1 MVERTQAGAHGPARR
16 GTWQIPARLG
26 AIGFPWTARALTV
39 LGLVAGSVIAS
50 GAERVS
56 AAPLE
61 TYPLSK
67 VRRGQTGYGYTTMKG
82 TTPERF
88 TFEVVSVVKN
98 FLPKQDIILV
108 KSDDPKMQ
116 LTGFWQG
123 MSGSPLYIEDKLV
136 CAFSYGFRFN
146 KIPLGGCTPIE
157 YMKREGL
164 ETMRRGAPGA
174 GGAGQPSSNGAV
186 RPSSPGP
193 AGAAPRATTGGAKK
207 SASIQLAQPRKV
219 ASMDDWRRLTNKLDA
234 EAAMTALAPPRKS
247 WLSSAPMPALPT
259 APRPGSTDQALTA
272 SVPLAVAGFTAPAFA
287 ELGKLMSG
295 YNLEPM
301 RAGGTGAPPEDVP
314 RELVMGGSISV
325 QLVRGD
331 MSMAATGTVSYVD
344 GNQVLAFGHPLFQ
357 TGESYAPVTT
367 AYVHTVIPSAQSAF
381 VSASPALEV
390 GSLVQDRQSAISAD
404 TKLRSPMIPLD
415 IEVLAG
421 SGSRTEKGSFK
432 VELIDNK
439 FLTPTFASVAA
450 ANAINYYLPD
460 RDDVTAKVQ
469 STVRIKG
476 LPPVSF
482 TDYLYANDGAGSLMG
497 GVRGLRVLIPLFLNP
512 FAPVT
517 VEGIEMKFDL
527 RFDTNYG
534 EVKELRLPTSTLT
547 PGARNIV
554 NVVMETWNGEEILEP
569 VPVDVPMSLAG
580 AIVQLEVSAGDAAK
594 LDAPPP
600 VDLPSLLAAFRKM
613 LPGTVWAASLYVSED
628 GVAVDGQLVRDLPP
642 SAIDK
647 LRPGSRTQRAVP
659 FKTVAR
665 TVSPAKRVINGSGT
679 LLVRVADAPSSSVRG
694 AKP

>member
-1 MVERTQAGAHGPARR
+1 MPVRMPAGKPLARLPAIATALLLLLLTPALSAAQPSAGAA
-16 GTWQIPARLG
+16 AS
-26 AIGFPWTARALTV
+26 ASTATP
-39 LGLVAGSVIAS
+39 LV
-50 GAERVS
+50 
-56 AAPLE
+56 

-67 VRRGQTGYGYTTMKG
+67 VKRGQMGYGFTTMKG

-164 ETMRRGAPGA
+164 ETMRRGAPGP
-174 GGAGQPSSNGAV
+174 GGAGLPSSNGAV
-186 RPSSPGP
+186 RPQASAS
-193 AGAAPRATTGGAKK
+193 ASRLAPRPA
-207 SASIQLAQPRKV
+207 
-219 ASMDDWRRLTNKLDA
+219 ASMEDWRRLTQKVDA
-234 EAAMTALAPPRKS
+234 DAAMGALGPPRRS
-247 WLSSAPMPALPT
+247 WLLSAPMPQAPS
-259 APRPGSTDQALTA
+259 APRPGATEQTLAA

-287 ELGKLMSG
+287 DLGKLMAG
-295 YNLEPM
+295 YNVEPM
-301 RAGGTGAPPEDVP
+301 RSGGTGAPSEDAP
-314 RELVMGGSISV
+314 RQFVMGGSISV

-344 GNQVLAFGHPLFQ
+344 GNHVLAFGHPLFQ
-357 TGESYAPVTT
+357 TGESYAPVST

-381 VSASPALEV
+381 VSASPALEI

-415 IEVLAG
+415 IEVVTG
-421 SGSRTEKGSFK
+421 SGTRTEKGSFK

-439 FLTPTFASVAA
+439 FLTATFANLVA
-450 ANAINYYLPD
+450 ANAVNYYLPD
-460 RDDVTAKVQ
+460 RDDVTAKVN
-469 STVRIKG
+469 STVRLKG
-476 LPPVSF
+476 REPIVF

-497 GVRGLRVLIPLFLNP
+497 GVRGLRVLVPLLLNP

-517 VEGIEMKFDL
+517 IEGIEMRVDL

-534 EVKELRLPTSTLT
+534 EIKELRLPGSTLK
-547 PGARNIV
+547 PGARNLV
-554 NVVMETWNGEEILEP
+554 QVAMESWNGEEIIET

-580 AIVQLEVSAGDAAK
+580 AIVQLEVAAGDSAK
-594 LDAPPP
+594 LDAAPP
-600 VDLPSLLAAFRKM
+600 VDLPSLLTAFRKM
-613 LPGTVWAASLYVSED
+613 LPGTVWAASLYMSED
-628 GVAVDGQLVRDLPP
+628 GVSVEGQLVRDLPP
-642 SAIDK
+642 SAADK
-647 LRPGSRTQRAVP
+647 LRPASRTQRAVP
-659 FKTVAR
+659 FRTVAR
-665 TVSPAKRVINGSGT
+665 TVSAAKRVINGNGT
-679 LLVRVADAPSSSVRG
+679 LMVRVADAPTSSPARG
-694 AKP
+694 ANP